1 MNTNKLAMSLYAYM
15 KKYYLL
21 YTVEQSVQL
30 FCEQSDTYT
39 HSSHIDWC
47 VPLCKH
53 IGKLCLNLL
62 LFTFVAL
69 YLFSGGNFMFS
80 KTHLDPH
87 NPYRNQNTSA
97 KVQNSV
103 ETI

>member
-1 MNTNKLAMSLYAYM
+1 MTTNKLAMSLYVYM

-21 YTVEQSVQL
+21 YTVEQSMQL
-30 FCEQSDTYT
+30 FCEQSNTYT
-39 HSSHIDWC
+39 HSSYKNWC

-53 IGKLCLNLL
+53 IGKLCFKII
-62 LFTFVAL
+62 FTFVAL
-69 YLFSGGNFMFS
+69 YLFSGGTCMVS

-87 NPYRNQNTSA
+87 NPYNNQNTSA

-103 ETI
+103 GTI